1 MGSSIPAVSS
11 ERLEVTRIQKV
22 KRVEGQVEL
31 TVVFTYEPW
40 TDGGPWDQCHAIRS
54 LLEGW
59 ARVQDDTYR
68 ERNAALVADIQSL
81 LDVPL

>member
-1 MGSSIPAVSS
+1 MSSSIPAISA
-11 ERLEVTRIQKV
+11 ERLEITRIQKV

-40 TDGGPWDQCHAIRS
+40 TDGGPWDQSHAIRS

-59 ARVQDDTYR
+59 ARVQEDTYR
-68 ERNAALVADIQSL
+68 ERSAILVADIQGL
-81 LDVPL
+81 LDVTQ